1 MPALAD
7 FHLSIQM
14 ASEGILLSLGG
25 GGGVEVLSL
34 FRLKMRLYMT
44 GKQ

>member
-25 GGGVEVLSL
+25 GVCGGGTKSISTENAFVYD
-34 FRLKMRLYMT
+34 R
-44 GKQ
+44 